1 MVQAGDVGTGVDAVR
16 SGADAVIAQGVEAGG
31 HVQSRAPLHRL
42 VRELRSELPQHPLL
56 AAGGIVDAASAEA
69 AAGATGVVAGTA
81 YLLAEEADVHPVY
94 RDRLL
99 RAGASDTCLTG
110 VFAGGWP
117 DAPHRVL
124 VNETVRLWKAA
135 GSPPSGRRPGEG
147 DVIARHG
154 SHAIVRYSDA
164 QPTRETVGDVADM
177 ALYAGAAVDRA
188 RRVETAASM
197 TARLLAAS
205 TRPNGRPD
213 TR

>member
-1 MVQAGDVGTGVDAVR
+1 
-16 SGADAVIAQGVEAGG
+16 
-31 HVQSRAPLHRL
+31 
-42 VRELRSELPQHPLL
+42 
-56 AAGGIVDAASAEA
+56 
-69 AAGATGVVAGTA
+69 VAGTA

-99 RAGASDTCLTG
+99 RAGASDTYLTG
-110 VFAGGWP
+110 VFDGCWP

-177 ALYAGAAVDRA
+177 ALYAGTAVHRA
-188 RRVETAASM
+188 RRIEAAASI

-205 TRPNGRPD
+205 TRSNGRPD
-213 TR
+213 PR